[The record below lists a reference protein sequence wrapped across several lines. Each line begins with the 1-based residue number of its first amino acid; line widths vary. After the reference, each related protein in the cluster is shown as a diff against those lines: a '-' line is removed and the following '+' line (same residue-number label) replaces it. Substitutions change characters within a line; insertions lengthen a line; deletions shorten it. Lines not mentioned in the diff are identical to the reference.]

1 MENMLS
7 DVKTAFDLFKE
18 SISLFRAA
26 KDCLPDSSEKSAA
39 ERTMAEA
46 ELSAKVAEAK
56 LAQSLGFQLCPKD
69 WPPVIL
75 RATEIHSNVDL
86 YECPSCGTK
95 FANHGK
101 RNNRINLRE
110 YTPNSENPQADDHE

>member
-1 MENMLS
+1 MQDMLS

-26 KDCLPDSSEKSAA
+26 KDCLPDSSEKTVA
-39 ERTMAEA
+39 ERTMVQA

-75 RATEIHSNVDL
+75 LATEVHGNVDL
-86 YECPSCGTK
+86 YQCPSCGTR
-95 FANHGK
+95 FTNHGK

-110 YTPNSENPQADDHE
+110 YHQESENPQSENHE